1 MINKLQRTGKVPI
14 PEEIEQIPIQIST
27 TSVRTAPIKAQFK
40 TARRKPTDA
49 EKNAEAIANIVLE
62 EAANKPTDKAS
73 GLWNRDLPLQNEYPE
88 LILMPA
94 AAEIKAARN
103 IGTGLLRT
111 AAGAI
116 IGDEMAHGAANLGQK
131 LDNVLSTRMF
141 TPTFGFLGGLGGYT
155 LGSNMM
161 GGIASSL
168 RLPRKTTVNQANYQG
183 YMTDNQMPIQKQNL
197 IQQADSPKL
206 LTQGQSYPL
215 VLKQTPKFYEYANPR
230 ELQTTS
236 EWFNEVVPRL
246 NSLSIKTARER
257 ILDMIASRKQ
267 RGLPAMSMKVKDMFG
282 REVELPEEWVAAMQT
297 PEFEAAYPNGVDYYW
312 RGTDQPVT
320 NTNIK
325 TQYPALFGGDHEMAL
340 GYNSGGFFGGA
351 KPVYSM
357 ENVGKPNMLLLA
369 VPKGTVTDYGD
380 FGGAHWTSLHDQST
394 EAITNAKKL
403 KELNKRLS
411 NLSWGDPEYNDV
423 YKQIDELIAN
433 QRDNHIFKI
442 DGKALRSTDD
452 VARWLNDNNKAG
464 GALLRN
470 INDGP
475 IANEIIYNH
484 HLIAPKI
491 VTPYSTFEYNLGNE
505 SFLKQGGIIKG
516 RDGFLNT
523 WQKAYNSKFGKGLR
537 DFMFGKDRDLS
548 DEKYL
553 EKYGYNKPVG
563 GIGVLGALVAPE
575 WEGLEIPE
583 IAAQHIGNQGKVLR
597 WFESGNSKMLKVPI
611 KETSKK
617 VSNWQKFLK
626 LSQQEQDDFV
636 RRWNGESFQG
646 FATLKGDKQALSK
659 FRSWINSRK

>member
-14 PEEIEQIPIQIST
+14 PEEIEQIPTQVST
-27 TSVRTAPIKAQFK
+27 TSVRTAPINAQFK
-40 TARRKPTDA
+40 TVRRKPTES
-49 EKNAEAIANIVLE
+49 EKNAGEIARTVLE
-62 EAANKPTDKAS
+62 EATNKLTDKAS

-111 AAGAI
+111 AAGTI
-116 IGDEMAHGAANLGQK
+116 VGDEMARGAANLGQK
-131 LDNVLSTRMF
+131 VDNVLSTRMF
-141 TPTFGFLGGLGGYT
+141 TPTFGFLGGLGGYA

-183 YMTDNQMPIQKQNL
+183 YMTDNQIPIQKQNL

-246 NSLSIKTARER
+246 NSLSIKTARGR

-297 PEFEAAYPNGVDYYW
+297 PEFKAAYPNGVDYYW

-320 NTNIK
+320 NSDIK
-325 TQYPALFGGDHEMAL
+325 TQYPALFGGDHKMAL
-340 GYNSGGFFGGA
+340 GYNSGGFNGGA
-351 KPVYSM
+351 TPVYSTA
-357 ENVGKPNMLLLA
+357 NVERPNMLLLA

-380 FGGAHWTSLHDQST
+380 FGEAHWTFLHDKST
-394 EAITNAKKL
+394 EAMANAKKL
-403 KELNKRLS
+403 QELNKRLS

-423 YKQIDELIAN
+423 YKQINELTAN
-433 QRDNHIFKI
+433 QQANHVFRI
-442 DGKALRSTDD
+442 DGEVLRSTDD
-452 VARWLNDNNKAG
+452 VARWLKNNNKAG

-475 IANEIIYNH
+475 IADEVIYNH

-516 RDGFLNT
+516 QNGFLNT

-537 DFMFGKDRDLS
+537 DFMFGKDNNLS
-548 DEKYL
+548 DEEYL

-563 GIGVLGALVAPE
+563 GIGILGALVAPE

-597 WFESGNSKMLKVPI
+597 WFESGNSKMLKVPV
-611 KETSKK
+611 KEASKK
-617 VSNWQKFLK
+617 TSNWQRFLK

-646 FATLKGDKQALSK
+646 FATLKGDKQALGK

>member
-14 PEEIEQIPIQIST
+14 PEEIERIPTQVST
-27 TSVRTAPIKAQFK
+27 TSVKTAPINAQFK
-40 TARRKPTDA
+40 TVRRKPTES
-49 EKNAEAIANIVLE
+49 EKNAEEIARIVLE
-62 EAANKPTDKAS
+62 EAANKSTGTAS
-73 GLWNRDLPLQNEYPE
+73 GIGNRNLPLQNEYPE
-88 LILMPA
+88 LMLIPA

-111 AAGAI
+111 AAGTI
-116 IGDEMAHGAANLGQK
+116 VGDEMARGAANLGQK
-131 LDNVLSTRMF
+131 VDNVLSTRIF
-141 TPTFGFLGGLGGYT
+141 TPTFGFLGGFGGYV

-161 GGIASSL
+161 GGIASNL

-183 YMTDNQMPIQKQNL
+183 YMTDNQVPIQKQNL

-206 LTQGQSYPL
+206 LTQGKSYPL
-215 VLKQTPKFYEYANPR
+215 TLKRTSNSYEYTNPR

-236 EWFNEVVPRL
+236 EWFNEVVPVL
-246 NSLSIKTARER
+246 NSLNIKTARER

-267 RGLPAMSMKVKDMFG
+267 RGLPAMSMKIKDMFG

-320 NTNIK
+320 NADIK

-369 VPKGTVTDYGD
+369 VPKGTITDYGD
-380 FGGAHWTSLHDQST
+380 FGEAHWTSLHDQST

-403 KELNKRLS
+403 QELHKRLS

-423 YKQIDELIAN
+423 YKQIDELIAK
-433 QRDNHIFKI
+433 QRDNHVFRI
-442 DGKALRSTDD
+442 DGEALRSTDD
-452 VARWLNDNNKAG
+452 VARWLKNNNKAG

-475 IANEIIYNH
+475 VANEIIYNH
-484 HLIAPKI
+484 HLIAPKV

-516 RDGFLNT
+516 QNGFLNT

-537 DFMFGKDRDLS
+537 DFMFGKDSDLS
-548 DEKYL
+548 DEEYF

-563 GIGVLGALVAPE
+563 GIGILGALVAPE

-583 IAAQHIGNQGKVLR
+583 IAAQHIGNQGKALR
-597 WFESGNSKMLKVPI
+597 WFESGNSKMLKVPV
-611 KETSKK
+611 KEASKK
-617 VSNWQKFLK
+617 TSNWQRFLK

-646 FATLKGDKQALSK
+646 FATLKGDKQALGRFK
-659 FRSWINSRK
+659 SWINSRK